1 MNQTSIHH
9 PDNVLTQIN
18 AFYWFHITQ
27 KQFLSC
33 LSRSKDKCHFYR
45 LFSVNIRRT
54 FLVNLTS
61 IFHANNVFNQPNSFY
76 GFTWNSWNIFFRVS
90 RVLKCLWSP
99 SIILHTL
106 SWCYDAECDPLP
118 SYSFQSFIGVSIGCV
133 HHSHWTEKYIDLKT
147 QNNIWLI
154 YFLPDVNECSADS
167 NPCDD
172 NADCSNTDGSYSCR
186 CKTGFIG
193 NGTTCQGS

>member
-9 PDNVLTQIN
+9 ADNVLTQIN
-18 AFYWFHITQ
+18 AFYWFHMTQ
-27 KQFLSC
+27 KHFLSC
-33 LSRSKDKCHFYR
+33 HSRSKDKCHFYR

-118 SYSFQSFIGVSIGCV
+118 SYSFLF
-133 HHSHWTEKYIDLKT
+133 HWTIDRTRSPFSMDRKAHCCKSIEQHLVD
-147 QNNIWLI
+147 L
-154 YFLPDVNECSADS
+154 FLARFERMF
-167 NPCDD
+167 
-172 NADCSNTDGSYSCR
+172 CR
-186 CKTGFIG
+186 F
-193 NGTTCQGS
+193 QPVWR